1 MKIVLMESSSLG
13 EDIDLSGFDTLGEI
27 SNHKKGSS
35 IENAERI
42 KDADII
48 VCNKIPMN
56 EELLENAANL
66 KLICLT
72 ATGTNNVDFK
82 YTNNRGIK
90 VANVKGYSTESVA
103 QHTFAMLFY
112 VYEHLAGYDN
122 YVKSGEYSKSE
133 VFSFFDFKFN
143 ELHGKTWG
151 IIGLGTIGRKVAQI
165 AGAFGCRVIYYS
177 TSGKNND
184 DKLERKSLDE
194 LLEESDII
202 SIHAPLNDNTMN
214 LISEREFNLMKKN
227 AVILNLG
234 RGKIIDEQALYD
246 ALNENKIMGACLDV
260 LSEEPINKENPL
272 LKFKDSNRLLITPHI
287 GWGTVEA
294 RQRCVDEVVEN
305 IKAFLE
311 GKERNIVT

>member
-13 EDIDLSGFDTLGEI
+13 EDIDLSGFDELGEI
-27 SNHKKGSS
+27 INYKKGSC
-35 IENAERI
+35 IENADRI

-56 EELLENAANL
+56 EELLENAVKL

-72 ATGTNNVDFK
+72 ATGTNNVDFN
-82 YTNNRGIK
+82 YTNSRGIK

-112 VYEHLAGYDN
+112 VYEHLAGYDD

-133 VFSFFDFKFN
+133 MFSFFDYRFN
-143 ELHGKTWG
+143 ELSGRTWG
-151 IIGLGTIGRKVAQI
+151 IIGLGAIGRRI
-165 AGAFGCRVIYYS
+165 AEIAEAFGCRVIYYS
-177 TSGKNND
+177 TSGNNVN
-184 DKLERKSLDE
+184 DKYERKSLDE
-194 LLEESDII
+194 LLSESDII
-202 SIHAPLNDNTMN
+202 SIHAPLNADTIN
-214 LISEREFNLMKKN
+214 LISERELNLMKKN

-260 LSEEPINKENPL
+260 LCEEPIKKENPL

-294 RQRCVDEVVEN
+294 RQRCVDEVVVN
-305 IKAFLE
+305 IKDFHN
-311 GKERNIVT
+311 GRDRNIVT